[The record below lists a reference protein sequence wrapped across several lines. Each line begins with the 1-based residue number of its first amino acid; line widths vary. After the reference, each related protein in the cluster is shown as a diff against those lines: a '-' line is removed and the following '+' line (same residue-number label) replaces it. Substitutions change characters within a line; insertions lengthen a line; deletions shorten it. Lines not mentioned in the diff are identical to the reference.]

1 MAFISLVMDKT
12 VEGFTPGKIYVGLPS
27 FSDGGLVSYEEI
39 FTEDD
44 IGEARKVDGNSFER
58 LENANV
64 VLMKE
69 INGFKH
75 KAGSVF
81 LATDATEDFYYIN
94 GQNLVRSHFRLLADT
109 KALKGMSVCHKADSL
124 WRKIEQVKGTN
135 VFLEGIDVPLCFT
148 SVMFAASETW
158 LSNYPMVVCRE
169 NVGSD
174 LIGGKVYE
182 LSQGMVGDEFVKL
195 VGHGDKEYMGT
206 RFFWNF

>member
-1 MAFISLVMDKT
+1 MAFISLTEGRK
-12 VEGFTPGKIYVGLPS
+12 VEGFIPGKIYVGLPA

-39 FTEDD
+39 LAEDD
-44 IGEARKVDGNSFER
+44 KGEERKVDGSDFQR

-69 INGFKH
+69 IKGFKH

-81 LATDATEDFYYIN
+81 LATDVTEDCYYIN

-109 KALKGMSVCHKADSL
+109 KALKGIRVCHKADSL

-135 VFLEGIDVPLCFT
+135 VFLEGVDSPLSFT
-148 SVMFAASETW
+148 SVMFAASEIW

-169 NVGSD
+169 SVGSD
-174 LIGGKVYE
+174 LIAGKVYE